1 MSNRSKL
8 DCDILVIGAGPA
20 GIAATVSAAEAGA
33 RVVLV
38 DDNPLPGGQIWRAA
52 LGESKQNV
60 WQNGHAVSWLQR
72 LRNCGATQLYATRVV
87 ARMSDGVVLAEDE
100 SDAIEIKF
108 RSVILATGARELLLP
123 FPGWTL
129 PNVFAPGGLQ
139 ALVKSGFSVVGKR
152 VVIAGTG
159 PLLFAVA
166 SFLQSKG
173 AKIEGVFDQAPL
185 QRMVRFAISLFRR
198 PSMITAAIR
207 YRASFAG
214 SPLHFGWWPV
224 SADGADR
231 IRSITMTN
239 GSRTK
244 NIECDMLACGFHLI
258 PNTELQAA
266 FGCKIQDGRTTV
278 DELQQSSVEGVF
290 SVGESTGIGGL
301 DLALIEGEIAGLA
314 AVGKEA
320 DARKLF
326 QERAALNKLARAMDQ
341 AFALRTKL
349 RHLVREDTI
358 VCRCEDV
365 RWSSLR
371 PQQSMRSARLHTRC
385 GMGPCQGRI
394 CGPALHF
401 LAGWENSATRP
412 PIFPVRLST
421 LIQEPQASDE
431 TNN

>member
-1 MSNRSKL
+1 ML
-8 DCDILVIGAGPA
+8 DCDVLIIGAGPA
-20 GIAATVSAAEAGA
+20 GIAATVTAAEGGA

-52 LGESKQNV
+52 LVESKRNV
-60 WQNGHAVSWLQR
+60 WQNAEAVSWLER
-72 LRNCGATQLYATRVV
+72 LRDCGATQLYATRVV
-87 ARMSDGVVLAEDE
+87 ARLTDCAVLAEDE
-100 SDAIEIKF
+100 NAAAEITF
-108 RSVILATGARELLLP
+108 RKVILATGARELLLP

-139 ALVKSGFSVVGKR
+139 ALVKSGLSVRAKR
-152 VVIAGTG
+152 IVIAGTG

-173 AKIEGVFDQAPL
+173 AEVEGVFDQAPL
-185 QRMVRFAISLFRR
+185 QHMVQFAASLLRR

-207 YRASFAG
+207 YRSSFAS

-224 SADGADR
+224 SAEGTDR
-231 IRSITMTN
+231 IRSVTMTN

-244 NIECDMLACGFHLI
+244 TIECDMLACGFHLI
-258 PNTELQAA
+258 PNLELQAA
-266 FGCKIQDGRTTV
+266 FGCKICDGRTIV
-278 DELQQSSVEGVF
+278 DELQRTSIDGVF

-301 DLALIEGEIAGLA
+301 DLALIEGQIAGLA
-314 AVGKEA
+314 AVSKET
-320 DARKLF
+320 DARMLF
-326 QERAALNKLARAMDQ
+326 QERAALNNLAKAMDR
-341 AFALRTKL
+341 AFALRPEL

-365 RWSSLR
+365 RWSALHQ
-371 PQQSMRSARLHTRC
+371 QQSMRSARLHTRC

-401 LAGWENSATRP
+401 ITGWEISATRP

-421 LIQEPQASDE
+421 LIQEPQGPDD
-431 TNN
+431 TNH